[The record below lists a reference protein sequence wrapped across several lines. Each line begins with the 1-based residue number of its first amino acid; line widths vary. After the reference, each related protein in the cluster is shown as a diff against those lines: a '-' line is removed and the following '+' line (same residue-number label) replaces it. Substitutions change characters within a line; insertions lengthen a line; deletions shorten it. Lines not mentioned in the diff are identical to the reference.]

1 VRGTVNG
8 YSINGAALPN
18 WVVRAVVVAAAAA
31 TVANVNQT
39 RITFGSALAD
49 AGVVVTLTQTQ
60 TIQAR
65 SNATATASSSL
76 SPTLLFAGRSTA
88 FAEATGNGAV
98 IRDVFA
104 SAGGDATCTAEAL
117 TAQAIGAATATME
130 SSVVLAKP
138 HLIRPGASLR
148 YGELSSSV
156 TGNVTR
162 YTLIPTTNFGEASGR
177 GEASHKI
184 YPNNYFRH
192 DGYVLRAM
200 AGASSQILQDRIV
213 TISTIGS
220 FQFAEC
226 DGTSRSFI
234 RYSARSLATGITTR
248 LQASA
253 IHIQRGRVNA
263 LAQANIT
270 ANALRTR
277 QGAAVA
283 FADVAPNAPRAR
295 ILQAS
300 RASASAAAVV
310 SVTQRRTAFAA
321 AVSAAQ
327 SAVPFAILYGTQH
340 RTTVNALAETTGIG
354 LAFQRFAGT
363 SLSAIAELQARSV
376 DGYRV
381 AAGSVSTTM
390 ASATVGRAFGL
401 TNSEVLAPD
410 DRYMRVSAEERA
422 MAVAIEER
430 TMMVTA

>member
-1 VRGTVNG
+1 MRGTVNG

-18 WVVRAVVVAAAAA
+18 WVVRAVVAATAAA
-31 TVANVNQT
+31 TVTVSQS
-39 RITFGSALAD
+39 RITFGTVNAD
-49 AGVVVTLTQTQ
+49 ANVVVTLTQTH
-60 TIQAR
+60 TIAGR
-65 SNATATASSSL
+65 SSANAIVSSSL
-76 SPTLLFAGRSTA
+76 SPTLVYAARSNAVAQAAGSASIR
-88 FAEATGNGAV
+88 
-98 IRDVFA
+98 RDVFA
-104 SAGGDATCTAEAL
+104 FAGGDATCTAEAL
-117 TAQAIGAATATME
+117 TAQAIGAASATMA
-130 SSVVLAKP
+130 STVVQAKA
-138 HLIRPGASLR
+138 HRIRPAASLR
-148 YGELSSSV
+148 YAEASSSASSK
-156 TGNVTR
+156 VTR
-162 YTLIPTTNFGEASGR
+162 YTLIPTTGFGIGNGR
-177 GEASHKI
+177 GEASKKT
-184 YPNNYFRH
+184 YPNNYFKH

-200 AGASSQILQDRIV
+200 AESTGQIPQDRVV
-213 TISTIGS
+213 TIATIGS
-220 FQFAEC
+220 FQFSEAN
-226 DGTSRSFI
+226 GASNSFI

-376 DGYRV
+376 DGYRI